1 MKKAIAIFFALSVMT
16 SAMAQKVTFM
26 PQWTPQAQF
35 AGFYMA
41 QEMGFYA
48 QEGLEVDI
56 THIQTNST
64 ESILTK
70 LLSGKV
76 DIVGQQLLQSIIARS
91 DGHKIVNVMQI
102 TQKSGLWCVSHTP
115 ISKPEDLD
123 GMTIGKWKTG
133 YSEFCDMLET
143 YKNLKINW
151 VPFINGINLY
161 VYGAVQATLCYSFS
175 EYIAL
180 QLAIGD
186 IPDNQVLKFSDFGY
200 NCPEDALYVTDEYY
214 ARNKETVDKFV
225 RASKKGWE
233 YARTHRKQTI
243 DVVMKIC
250 SENHIVTNRAMQE
263 RMLDNYISL
272 QMNQSTGKID
282 YAPVTEAIYD
292 EMTAALLETGY
303 ITNKPEYKEVAR

>member
-1 MKKAIAIFFALSVMT
+1 
-16 SAMAQKVTFM
+16 MAQKLTFM

-48 QEGLEVDI
+48 QEGLDVEI
-56 THIQTNST
+56 RHIKANST
-64 ESILTK
+64 ESILTQ
-70 LLSGKV
+70 LVSGKV
-76 DIVGQQLLQSIIARS
+76 QIAGQQLLQSIIARS
-91 DGHKIVNVMQI
+91 DGQKILNVMQI

-115 ISKPEDLD
+115 VSKPEDLQ
-123 GMTIGKWKTG
+123 GMKIGRWKSG
-133 YSEFCDMLET
+133 YSEFCDILET
-143 YKNLKINW
+143 YNKLHINW

-161 VYGAVQATLCYSFS
+161 VYGAVDATLCYSFS

-200 NCPEDALYVTDEYY
+200 ECPEDGLYVTEEYY
-214 ARNKETVDKFV
+214 AQNKDAVDKFV

-233 YARTHRKQTI
+233 YARTHKKQTLE
-243 DVVMKIC
+243 VVMRIC

-272 QMNQSTGKID
+272 QTNPSTGKID
-282 YAPVTEAIYD
+282 FAPVTLPVYND
-292 EMTAALLETGY
+292 VTKALLETGY
-303 ITNKPEYKEVAR
+303 IVNKPEYKEVIR

>member
-1 MKKAIAIFFALSVMT
+1 
-16 SAMAQKVTFM
+16 MAQKMTFM

-48 QEGLEVDI
+48 QEGLDVEI
-56 THIQTNST
+56 RHIKANST
-64 ESILTK
+64 ESILTQ
-70 LLSGKV
+70 LVSGKV
-76 DIVGQQLLQSIIARS
+76 QIAGQQLLQSIIARS
-91 DGHKIVNVMQI
+91 DGQKILNVMQI

-115 ISKPEDLD
+115 VSKPEDLQ
-123 GMTIGKWKTG
+123 GMKIGKWKVG
-133 YSEFCDMLET
+133 YSEFCDILET
-143 YKNLKINW
+143 YNNLHINW

-161 VYGAVQATLCYSFS
+161 VYGAVDATLCYSFS

-200 NCPEDALYVTDEYY
+200 ECPEDGLYVTEEYY
-214 ARNKETVDKFV
+214 ARNRDAVDKFV

-233 YARTHRKQTI
+233 YARTHKKQTLE
-243 DVVMKIC
+243 VVMRIC

-272 QMNQSTGKID
+272 QTNPATGKID
-282 YAPVTEAIYD
+282 FAPVAEPVYNDVTR
-292 EMTAALLETGY
+292 ALLETGY
-303 ITNKPEYKEVAR
+303 IVNKPEYKEVIR

>member
-1 MKKAIAIFFALSVMT
+1 
-16 SAMAQKVTFM
+16 MAQKLTFM

-48 QEGLEVDI
+48 QEGLDVEI
-56 THIQTNST
+56 RHIKANST
-64 ESILTK
+64 ESILTQ
-70 LLSGKV
+70 LVSGKV
-76 DIVGQQLLQSIIARS
+76 QIAGQQLLQSIIARS
-91 DGHKIVNVMQI
+91 DGQKILNVMQI

-115 ISKPEDLD
+115 VSKPEDLQ
-123 GMTIGKWKTG
+123 GMKIGRWKSG
-133 YSEFCDMLET
+133 YSEFCDILET
-143 YKNLKINW
+143 YNKLHINW

-161 VYGAVQATLCYSFS
+161 VYGAVDATLCYSFS

-200 NCPEDALYVTDEYY
+200 ECPEDGLYVTEEYY
-214 ARNKETVDKFV
+214 AQNKDAVDKFV

-233 YARTHRKQTI
+233 YARTHKKQTLE
-243 DVVMKIC
+243 VVMRIC

-263 RMLDNYISL
+263 MMLDNYISL
-272 QMNQSTGKID
+272 QTNPSTGKID
-282 YAPVTEAIYD
+282 FAPVTLPVYND
-292 EMTAALLETGY
+292 VTKALLETGY
-303 ITNKPEYKEVAR
+303 IVNKPEYKEVIR

>member
-1 MKKAIAIFFALSVMT
+1 
-16 SAMAQKVTFM
+16 MAQKMTFM

-48 QEGLEVDI
+48 QEGLDVEI
-56 THIQTNST
+56 RHIKANST
-64 ESILTK
+64 ESILTQ
-70 LLSGKV
+70 LVSGKV
-76 DIVGQQLLQSIIARS
+76 QIAGQQLLQSIIARS
-91 DGHKIVNVMQI
+91 DGQKILNVMQI

-115 ISKPEDLD
+115 VSKPEDLQ
-123 GMTIGKWKTG
+123 GMKIGRWKAG
-133 YSEFCDMLET
+133 YSEFCDILET
-143 YKNLKINW
+143 YNNLHINW

-161 VYGAVQATLCYSFS
+161 VYGAVDATLCYSFS

-200 NCPEDALYVTDEYY
+200 ECPEDGLYVTEEYY
-214 ARNKETVDKFV
+214 TRNRDAVDKFV

-233 YARTHRKQTI
+233 YARTHKKQTLE
-243 DVVMKIC
+243 VVMRIC

-272 QMNQSTGKID
+272 QTNPATGKID
-282 YAPVTEAIYD
+282 FAPVTEPVYND
-292 EMTAALLETGY
+292 VTRALLETGY
-303 ITNKPEYKEVAR
+303 IVNKPEYKEVIR

>member
-1 MKKAIAIFFALSVMT
+1 
-16 SAMAQKVTFM
+16 MAQKMTFM

-48 QEGLEVDI
+48 QEGLDVEI
-56 THIQTNST
+56 RHIKANST
-64 ESILTK
+64 ESILTQ
-70 LLSGKV
+70 LVSGKV
-76 DIVGQQLLQSIIARS
+76 QIAGQQLLQSIIARS
-91 DGHKIVNVMQI
+91 DGQKILNVMQI
-102 TQKSGLWCVSHTP
+102 TQKSGLWCVSQTP
-115 ISKPEDLD
+115 VSKPEDLQ
-123 GMTIGKWKTG
+123 GMKIGRWKSG

-143 YKNLKINW
+143 YNNLHINW

-161 VYGAVQATLCYSFS
+161 VYGAVDATLCYSFS

-200 NCPEDALYVTDEYY
+200 ECPEDGLYVTEEYY
-214 ARNKETVDKFV
+214 AQNKDAVDKFV

-233 YARTHRKQTI
+233 YARTHKKQTLE
-243 DVVMKIC
+243 VVMRIC

-272 QMNQSTGKID
+272 QTNPATGKID
-282 YAPVTEAIYD
+282 FAPVTLPVYND
-292 EMTAALLETGY
+292 VTKALLETGY
-303 ITNKPEYKEVAR
+303 IVNKPEYKEVIR

>member
-1 MKKAIAIFFALSVMT
+1 
-16 SAMAQKVTFM
+16 MAQKLTFM

-48 QEGLEVDI
+48 QEGLDVEI
-56 THIQTNST
+56 RHIKANST
-64 ESILTK
+64 ESILTQ
-70 LLSGKV
+70 LVSGKV
-76 DIVGQQLLQSIIARS
+76 QIAGQQLLQSIIARS
-91 DGHKIVNVMQI
+91 DGQKILNVMQI
-102 TQKSGLWCVSHTP
+102 TQKSGLCCVSHTP
-115 ISKPEDLD
+115 VSKPEDLQ
-123 GMTIGKWKTG
+123 GMKIGRWKSG

-143 YKNLKINW
+143 YNNLHINW

-161 VYGAVQATLCYSFS
+161 VYGAVDATLCYSFS

-200 NCPEDALYVTDEYY
+200 ECPEDGLYVTEEYY
-214 ARNKETVDKFV
+214 AQNKDAVDKFV

-233 YARTHRKQTI
+233 YARTHKKQTLE
-243 DVVMKIC
+243 VVMRIC

-272 QMNQSTGKID
+272 QTNPATGKID
-282 YAPVTEAIYD
+282 FAPVTLPVYND
-292 EMTAALLETGY
+292 VTKALLETGY
-303 ITNKPEYKEVAR
+303 IVNKPEYKEVIR

>member
-1 MKKAIAIFFALSVMT
+1 
-16 SAMAQKVTFM
+16 MAQKLTFM

-48 QEGLEVDI
+48 QEGLDVEI
-56 THIQTNST
+56 RHIKANST
-64 ESILTK
+64 ESILTQ
-70 LLSGKV
+70 LVSGKV
-76 DIVGQQLLQSIIARS
+76 QIAGQQLLQSIIARS
-91 DGHKIVNVMQI
+91 DGQKILNVMQI

-115 ISKPEDLD
+115 VSKPEDLQ
-123 GMTIGKWKTG
+123 GMKIGKWKSG

-143 YKNLKINW
+143 YNNLHINW

-161 VYGAVQATLCYSFS
+161 VYGAVDATLCYSFS

-200 NCPEDALYVTDEYY
+200 ECPEDGLYVTEEYY
-214 ARNKETVDKFV
+214 AQNKDAVDKFV

-233 YARTHRKQTI
+233 YARTHKKQTLE
-243 DVVMKIC
+243 VVMRIC

-272 QMNQSTGKID
+272 QTNPATGKID
-282 YAPVTEAIYD
+282 FAPVTLPVYND
-292 EMTAALLETGY
+292 VTKALLETGY
-303 ITNKPEYKEVAR
+303 IVNKPEYKEVIR

>member
-1 MKKAIAIFFALSVMT
+1 
-16 SAMAQKVTFM
+16 MAQKMTFM

-48 QEGLEVDI
+48 QEGLDVEI
-56 THIQTNST
+56 RHIKANST
-64 ESILTK
+64 ESILTQ
-70 LLSGKV
+70 LVSGKV
-76 DIVGQQLLQSIIARS
+76 QIAGQQLLQSIIARS
-91 DGHKIVNVMQI
+91 DGQKILNVMQI

-115 ISKPEDLD
+115 VSKPEDLQ
-123 GMTIGKWKTG
+123 GMKIGKWKSG
-133 YSEFCDMLET
+133 YSEFCDILET
-143 YKNLKINW
+143 YNNLHINW

-161 VYGAVQATLCYSFS
+161 VYGAVDATLCYSFS

-200 NCPEDALYVTDEYY
+200 ECPEDGLYVTEEYY
-214 ARNKETVDKFV
+214 ARNKDAVDKFV

-233 YARTHRKQTI
+233 YARTHKKQTLE
-243 DVVMKIC
+243 VVMRIC

-272 QMNQSTGKID
+272 QTNPATGKID
-282 YAPVTEAIYD
+282 FAPVTEPVYND
-292 EMTAALLETGY
+292 VTRALLETGY
-303 ITNKPEYKEVAR
+303 IVNKPEYKEVIR

>member
-1 MKKAIAIFFALSVMT
+1 
-16 SAMAQKVTFM
+16 MAQKLTFM

-48 QEGLEVDI
+48 QEGLDVEI
-56 THIQTNST
+56 RHIKANST
-64 ESILTK
+64 ESILTQ
-70 LLSGKV
+70 LVSGKV
-76 DIVGQQLLQSIIARS
+76 QIAGQQLLQSIIARS
-91 DGHKIVNVMQI
+91 DGQKILNVMQI
-102 TQKSGLWCVSHTP
+102 TQKSGLWCVSRTP
-115 ISKPEDLD
+115 VSKPEDLQ
-123 GMTIGKWKTG
+123 GMKIGKWKVG

-143 YKNLKINW
+143 YNNLHINW

-161 VYGAVQATLCYSFS
+161 VYGAVDATLCYSFS

-200 NCPEDALYVTDEYY
+200 ECPEDGLYVTEEYY
-214 ARNKETVDKFV
+214 ARNRDAVDKFV

-233 YARTHRKQTI
+233 YARTHKKQTLE
-243 DVVMKIC
+243 VVMRIC

-272 QMNQSTGKID
+272 QTNPATGKID
-282 YAPVTEAIYD
+282 FAPVAEPVYNDVTR
-292 EMTAALLETGY
+292 ALLETGY
-303 ITNKPEYKEVAR
+303 IVNKPEYKEVIR

>member
-1 MKKAIAIFFALSVMT
+1 
-16 SAMAQKVTFM
+16 MAQKMTFM

-48 QEGLEVDI
+48 QEGLDVEI
-56 THIQTNST
+56 RHIKANST
-64 ESILTK
+64 ESILTQ
-70 LLSGKV
+70 LVSGKV
-76 DIVGQQLLQSIIARS
+76 QIAGQQLLQSIIARS
-91 DGHKIVNVMQI
+91 DGQKILNVMQI

-115 ISKPEDLD
+115 VSKPEDLQ
-123 GMTIGKWKTG
+123 GMKIGKWKSG

-143 YKNLKINW
+143 YNNLHINW

-161 VYGAVQATLCYSFS
+161 VYGAVDATLCYSFS

-200 NCPEDALYVTDEYY
+200 ECPEDGLYVTEEYY
-214 ARNKETVDKFV
+214 AQNKDAVDKFV

-233 YARTHRKQTI
+233 YARTHKKQTLE
-243 DVVMKIC
+243 VVMRIC

-272 QMNQSTGKID
+272 QTNPATGKID
-282 YAPVTEAIYD
+282 FAPVTLPVYNNV
-292 EMTAALLETGY
+292 TKALLETGY
-303 ITNKPEYKEVAR
+303 IVNKPEYKEVIR

>member
-1 MKKAIAIFFALSVMT
+1 
-16 SAMAQKVTFM
+16 MAQKMTFM

-48 QEGLEVDI
+48 QEGLDVEI
-56 THIQTNST
+56 RHIKANST
-64 ESILTK
+64 ESILTQ
-70 LLSGKV
+70 LVSGKV
-76 DIVGQQLLQSIIARS
+76 QIAGQQLLQSIIARS
-91 DGHKIVNVMQI
+91 DGQKILNVMQI
-102 TQKSGLWCVSHTP
+102 TQKSGLWCVSRTP
-115 ISKPEDLD
+115 VSKPEDLQ
-123 GMTIGKWKTG
+123 GMKIGKWKVG
-133 YSEFCDMLET
+133 YSEFCDILET
-143 YKNLKINW
+143 YNNLHINW

-161 VYGAVQATLCYSFS
+161 VYGAVDATLCYSFS

-200 NCPEDALYVTDEYY
+200 ECPEDGLYVTEEYY
-214 ARNKETVDKFV
+214 ARNKDAVDKFV

-233 YARTHRKQTI
+233 YARTHKKQTLE
-243 DVVMKIC
+243 VVMRIC

-272 QMNQSTGKID
+272 QTNPATGKID
-282 YAPVTEAIYD
+282 FAPVAEPVYNDVTR
-292 EMTAALLETGY
+292 ALLETGY
-303 ITNKPEYKEVAR
+303 IVNKPEYKEVIR

>member
-1 MKKAIAIFFALSVMT
+1 
-16 SAMAQKVTFM
+16 MAQKLTFM

-48 QEGLEVDI
+48 QEGLDVEI
-56 THIQTNST
+56 LHIKANST
-64 ESILTK
+64 ESILTQ
-70 LLSGKV
+70 LVSGKV
-76 DIVGQQLLQSIIARS
+76 QIAGQQLLQSIIARS
-91 DGHKIVNVMQI
+91 DGQKILNVMQI

-115 ISKPEDLD
+115 VSKPEDLQ
-123 GMTIGKWKTG
+123 GMKIGKWKSG

-143 YKNLKINW
+143 YNNLHINW

-161 VYGAVQATLCYSFS
+161 VYGAVDATLCYSFS

-200 NCPEDALYVTDEYY
+200 ECPEDGLYVTEEYY
-214 ARNKETVDKFV
+214 AQNKDAVDKFV

-233 YARTHRKQTI
+233 YARTHKKQTLE
-243 DVVMKIC
+243 VVMRIC

-272 QMNQSTGKID
+272 QTNPATGKID
-282 YAPVTEAIYD
+282 FAPVTLSVYND
-292 EMTAALLETGY
+292 VTKALLETGY
-303 ITNKPEYKEVAR
+303 IVNKPEYKEVIR

>member
-1 MKKAIAIFFALSVMT
+1 
-16 SAMAQKVTFM
+16 MAQKLTFM

-48 QEGLEVDI
+48 QEGLDVEI
-56 THIQTNST
+56 RHIKANST
-64 ESILTK
+64 ESILTQ
-70 LLSGKV
+70 LVSGKV
-76 DIVGQQLLQSIIARS
+76 QIAGQQLLQSIIARS
-91 DGHKIVNVMQI
+91 DGQKILNVMQI

-115 ISKPEDLD
+115 VSKPEDLQ
-123 GMTIGKWKTG
+123 GMKIGRWKAG

-143 YKNLKINW
+143 YNNLHINW

-161 VYGAVQATLCYSFS
+161 VFGAVDATLCYSFS

-200 NCPEDALYVTDEYY
+200 ECPEDGLYVTEEYY
-214 ARNKETVDKFV
+214 ARNRDAVDKFV

-233 YARTHRKQTI
+233 YARTHKKQTLE
-243 DVVMKIC
+243 VVMRIC

-272 QMNQSTGKID
+272 QTNPATGKID
-282 YAPVTEAIYD
+282 FAPVAEPVYNDVTR
-292 EMTAALLETGY
+292 ALLETGY
-303 ITNKPEYKEVAR
+303 IVNKPEYKEVIR

>member
-1 MKKAIAIFFALSVMT
+1 
-16 SAMAQKVTFM
+16 MAQKLTFM

-48 QEGLEVDI
+48 QEGLDVEI
-56 THIQTNST
+56 RHIKANST
-64 ESILTK
+64 ESILTQ
-70 LLSGKV
+70 LVSGKV
-76 DIVGQQLLQSIIARS
+76 QIAGQQLLQSIIARS
-91 DGHKIVNVMQI
+91 DGQKILNVMQI

-115 ISKPEDLD
+115 VSKPEDLQ
-123 GMTIGKWKTG
+123 GMKIGRWKAG
-133 YSEFCDMLET
+133 YSEFCDILET
-143 YKNLKINW
+143 YNNLHINW

-161 VYGAVQATLCYSFS
+161 VYGAVDATLCYSFS

-200 NCPEDALYVTDEYY
+200 ECPEDGLYVTEEYY
-214 ARNKETVDKFV
+214 AQNKDAVDKFV

-233 YARTHRKQTI
+233 YARTHKKQTLE
-243 DVVMKIC
+243 VVMRIC

-272 QMNQSTGKID
+272 QTNPATGKID
-282 YAPVTEAIYD
+282 FAPVTEPVYND
-292 EMTAALLETGY
+292 VTRALLETGY
-303 ITNKPEYKEVAR
+303 IVNKPEYKEVIR

>member
-1 MKKAIAIFFALSVMT
+1 
-16 SAMAQKVTFM
+16 MAQKMTFM

-48 QEGLEVDI
+48 QEGLDVEI
-56 THIQTNST
+56 RHIKANST
-64 ESILTK
+64 ESILTQ
-70 LLSGKV
+70 LVSGKV
-76 DIVGQQLLQSIIARS
+76 QIAGQQLLQSIIARS
-91 DGHKIVNVMQI
+91 DGQKILNVMQI

-115 ISKPEDLD
+115 VSKPEDLQ
-123 GMTIGKWKTG
+123 GMKIGKWKVG
-133 YSEFCDMLET
+133 YSEFCDILET
-143 YKNLKINW
+143 YNNLHINW

-161 VYGAVQATLCYSFS
+161 VYGAVDATLCYSFS

-200 NCPEDALYVTDEYY
+200 ECPEDGLYVTEEYY
-214 ARNKETVDKFV
+214 ARNKDAVDKFV

-233 YARTHRKQTI
+233 YARTHKKQTLE
-243 DVVMKIC
+243 VVMRIC

-272 QMNQSTGKID
+272 QTNPATGKID
-282 YAPVTEAIYD
+282 FAPVAEPVYNDVTR
-292 EMTAALLETGY
+292 ALLETGY
-303 ITNKPEYKEVAR
+303 IVNKPEYKEVIR

>member
-1 MKKAIAIFFALSVMT
+1 
-16 SAMAQKVTFM
+16 MAQKMTFM

-48 QEGLEVDI
+48 QEGLDVEI
-56 THIQTNST
+56 RHIKANST
-64 ESILTK
+64 ESILTQ
-70 LLSGKV
+70 LVSGKV
-76 DIVGQQLLQSIIARS
+76 QIAGQQLLQSIIARS
-91 DGHKIVNVMQI
+91 DGQKILNVMQI

-115 ISKPEDLD
+115 VSKPEDLQ
-123 GMTIGKWKTG
+123 GMKIGKWKSG
-133 YSEFCDMLET
+133 YSEFCDILET
-143 YKNLKINW
+143 YNNLHINW

-161 VYGAVQATLCYSFS
+161 VYGAVDATLCYSFS

-200 NCPEDALYVTDEYY
+200 ECPEDGLYVTEEYY
-214 ARNKETVDKFV
+214 ARNKDAVDKFV

-233 YARTHRKQTI
+233 YARTHKKQTLE
-243 DVVMKIC
+243 VVMRIC

-263 RMLDNYISL
+263 MMLDNYISL
-272 QMNQSTGKID
+272 QTNPATGKID
-282 YAPVTEAIYD
+282 FAPVTEPVYND
-292 EMTAALLETGY
+292 VTRALLETGY
-303 ITNKPEYKEVAR
+303 IVNKPEYKEVIR

>member
-1 MKKAIAIFFALSVMT
+1 
-16 SAMAQKVTFM
+16 MAQKLTFM

-48 QEGLEVDI
+48 QEGLDVEI
-56 THIQTNST
+56 RHIKANST
-64 ESILTK
+64 ESILTQ
-70 LLSGKV
+70 LVSGKV
-76 DIVGQQLLQSIIARS
+76 QIAGQQLLQSIIARS
-91 DGHKIVNVMQI
+91 DGQKILNVMQI

-115 ISKPEDLD
+115 VSKPEDLQ
-123 GMTIGKWKTG
+123 GMKIGRWKAG
-133 YSEFCDMLET
+133 YSEFCDILET
-143 YKNLKINW
+143 YNNLHINW

-161 VYGAVQATLCYSFS
+161 VYGAVDATLCYSFS

-200 NCPEDALYVTDEYY
+200 ECPEDGLYVTEEYY
-214 ARNKETVDKFV
+214 AQNKDAVDKFV

-233 YARTHRKQTI
+233 YARTHKKQTLE
-243 DVVMKIC
+243 VVMRIC

-272 QMNQSTGKID
+272 QTNPSTGKID
-282 YAPVTEAIYD
+282 FAPVTLPVYND
-292 EMTAALLETGY
+292 VTKALLETGY
-303 ITNKPEYKEVAR
+303 IVNKPEYKEVIR

>member
-1 MKKAIAIFFALSVMT
+1 
-16 SAMAQKVTFM
+16 MAQKMTFM

-48 QEGLEVDI
+48 QEGLDVEI
-56 THIQTNST
+56 RHIKANST
-64 ESILTK
+64 ESILTQ
-70 LLSGKV
+70 LVSGKV
-76 DIVGQQLLQSIIARS
+76 QIAGQQLLQSIIARS
-91 DGHKIVNVMQI
+91 DGQKILNVMQI

-115 ISKPEDLD
+115 VSKPEDLQ
-123 GMTIGKWKTG
+123 GMKIGKWKSG
-133 YSEFCDMLET
+133 YSEFCDILET
-143 YKNLKINW
+143 YNNLHINW

-161 VYGAVQATLCYSFS
+161 VYGAVDATLCYSFS

-200 NCPEDALYVTDEYY
+200 ECPEDGLYVTEEYY
-214 ARNKETVDKFV
+214 ARNKDAVDKFV

-233 YARTHRKQTI
+233 YARTHKKQTLE
-243 DVVMKIC
+243 VVMRIC

-272 QMNQSTGKID
+272 QTNPATGKID
-282 YAPVTEAIYD
+282 FAPVTEPVYND
-292 EMTAALLETGY
+292 VTRSLLETGY
-303 ITNKPEYKEVAR
+303 IVNKPEYKEVIR

>member
-1 MKKAIAIFFALSVMT
+1 
-16 SAMAQKVTFM
+16 MAQKMTFM

-48 QEGLEVDI
+48 QEGLDVEI
-56 THIQTNST
+56 RHIKANST
-64 ESILTK
+64 ESILTQ
-70 LLSGKV
+70 LVSGKV
-76 DIVGQQLLQSIIARS
+76 QIAGQQLLQSIIARS
-91 DGHKIVNVMQI
+91 DGQKILNVMQI
-102 TQKSGLWCVSHTP
+102 TQKSGLWCVSRTP
-115 ISKPEDLD
+115 VSKPEDLQ
-123 GMTIGKWKTG
+123 GMKIGKWKVG
-133 YSEFCDMLET
+133 YSEFCDILET
-143 YKNLKINW
+143 YNNLHINW

-161 VYGAVQATLCYSFS
+161 VYGAVDATLCYSFS

-200 NCPEDALYVTDEYY
+200 ECPEDGLYVTEEYY
-214 ARNKETVDKFV
+214 ARNRDAVDKFV

-233 YARTHRKQTI
+233 YARTHKKQTLE
-243 DVVMKIC
+243 VVMRIC

-272 QMNQSTGKID
+272 QTNPATGKID
-282 YAPVTEAIYD
+282 FAPVAEPVYNDVTR
-292 EMTAALLETGY
+292 ALLETGY
-303 ITNKPEYKEVAR
+303 IVNKPEYKEVIR

>member
-1 MKKAIAIFFALSVMT
+1 
-16 SAMAQKVTFM
+16 MAQKMTFM

-48 QEGLEVDI
+48 QEGLDVEI
-56 THIQTNST
+56 RHIKANST
-64 ESILTK
+64 ESILTQ
-70 LLSGKV
+70 LVSGKV
-76 DIVGQQLLQSIIARS
+76 QIAGQQLLQSIIARS
-91 DGHKIVNVMQI
+91 DGQKILNVMQI

-115 ISKPEDLD
+115 VSKPEDLQ
-123 GMTIGKWKTG
+123 GMKIGRWKAG
-133 YSEFCDMLET
+133 YSEFCDILET
-143 YKNLKINW
+143 YNNLHINW

-161 VYGAVQATLCYSFS
+161 VYGAVDATLCYSFS

-200 NCPEDALYVTDEYY
+200 ECPEDGLYVTEEYY
-214 ARNKETVDKFV
+214 ARNRDAVDKFV
-225 RASKKGWE
+225 RASKRGWE
-233 YARTHRKQTI
+233 YARTHKKQTLE
-243 DVVMKIC
+243 VVMRIC

-272 QMNQSTGKID
+272 QTNPATGKID
-282 YAPVTEAIYD
+282 FAPVAEPVYNDVTR
-292 EMTAALLETGY
+292 ALLETGY
-303 ITNKPEYKEVAR
+303 IVNKPEYKEVIR

>member
-1 MKKAIAIFFALSVMT
+1 MKRLISIFLALSLVT
-16 SAMAQKVTFM
+16 SAMAQKLTFM

-48 QEGLEVDI
+48 QEGLDVEI
-56 THIQTNST
+56 LHIKANST
-64 ESILTK
+64 ESILTQ
-70 LLSGKV
+70 LVSGKV
-76 DIVGQQLLQSIIARS
+76 QIAGQQLLQSIIARS
-91 DGHKIVNVMQI
+91 DGQKILNVMQI

-115 ISKPEDLD
+115 VSKPEDLQ
-123 GMTIGKWKTG
+123 GMKIGKWKSG

-143 YKNLKINW
+143 YNNLHINW

-161 VYGAVQATLCYSFS
+161 VYGAVDATLCYSFS

-200 NCPEDALYVTDEYY
+200 ECPEDGLYVTEEYY
-214 ARNKETVDKFV
+214 AQNKDAVDKFV

-233 YARTHRKQTI
+233 YARTHKKQTLE
-243 DVVMKIC
+243 VVMRIC

-272 QMNQSTGKID
+272 QTNPATGKID
-282 YAPVTEAIYD
+282 FAPVTLSVYND
-292 EMTAALLETGY
+292 VTKALLETGY
-303 ITNKPEYKEVAR
+303 IVNKPEYKEVIR

>member
-1 MKKAIAIFFALSVMT
+1 
-16 SAMAQKVTFM
+16 MAQKLTFM

-48 QEGLEVDI
+48 QEGLDVEI
-56 THIQTNST
+56 RHIKANST
-64 ESILTK
+64 ESILTQ
-70 LLSGKV
+70 LVSGKV
-76 DIVGQQLLQSIIARS
+76 QIAGQQLLQSIIARS
-91 DGHKIVNVMQI
+91 DGQKILNVMQI
-102 TQKSGLWCVSHTP
+102 TQKSGLCCVSHTP
-115 ISKPEDLD
+115 VSKPEDLQ
-123 GMTIGKWKTG
+123 GMKIGRWKSG

-143 YKNLKINW
+143 YNNLHINW

-161 VYGAVQATLCYSFS
+161 VYGAVDATLCYSFS

-200 NCPEDALYVTDEYY
+200 ECPEDGLYVTEEYY
-214 ARNKETVDKFV
+214 AQNKDAVDKFV

-233 YARTHRKQTI
+233 YARTHKKQTLE
-243 DVVMKIC
+243 VVMRIC

-272 QMNQSTGKID
+272 QTNPATGKID
-282 YAPVTEAIYD
+282 FAPVTLSVYND
-292 EMTAALLETGY
+292 VTKALLETGY
-303 ITNKPEYKEVAR
+303 IVNKPEYKEVIR

>member
-1 MKKAIAIFFALSVMT
+1 
-16 SAMAQKVTFM
+16 MAQKLTFM

-48 QEGLEVDI
+48 QEGLDVEI
-56 THIQTNST
+56 LHIKANST
-64 ESILTK
+64 ESILTQ
-70 LLSGKV
+70 LVSGKV
-76 DIVGQQLLQSIIARS
+76 QIAGQQLLQSIIARS
-91 DGHKIVNVMQI
+91 DGQKILNVMQI

-115 ISKPEDLD
+115 VSKPEDLQ
-123 GMTIGKWKTG
+123 GMKIGRWKAG
-133 YSEFCDMLET
+133 YSEFCDILET
-143 YKNLKINW
+143 YNNLHINW

-161 VYGAVQATLCYSFS
+161 VYGAVDATLCYSFS

-200 NCPEDALYVTDEYY
+200 ECPEDGLYVTEEYY
-214 ARNKETVDKFV
+214 ARNRDAVDKFV
-225 RASKKGWE
+225 RASKRGWE
-233 YARTHRKQTI
+233 YARTHKKQTLE
-243 DVVMKIC
+243 VVMRIC

-272 QMNQSTGKID
+272 QTNPATGKID
-282 YAPVTEAIYD
+282 FAPVAEPVYNDVTR
-292 EMTAALLETGY
+292 ALLETGY
-303 ITNKPEYKEVAR
+303 IVNKPEYKEVIR

>member
-1 MKKAIAIFFALSVMT
+1 
-16 SAMAQKVTFM
+16 MAQKMTFM

-48 QEGLEVDI
+48 QEGLDVEI
-56 THIQTNST
+56 LHIKANST
-64 ESILTK
+64 ESILTQ
-70 LLSGKV
+70 LVSGKV
-76 DIVGQQLLQSIIARS
+76 QIAGQQLLQSIIARS
-91 DGHKIVNVMQI
+91 DGQKILNVMQI

-115 ISKPEDLD
+115 VSKPEDLQ
-123 GMTIGKWKTG
+123 GMKIGKWKSG

-143 YKNLKINW
+143 YNNLHINW

-161 VYGAVQATLCYSFS
+161 VYGAVDATLCYSFS

-200 NCPEDALYVTDEYY
+200 ECPEDGLYVTEEYY
-214 ARNKETVDKFV
+214 AQNKDAVDKFV

-233 YARTHRKQTI
+233 YARTHKKQTLE
-243 DVVMKIC
+243 VVMRIC

-272 QMNQSTGKID
+272 QTNPATGKID
-282 YAPVTEAIYD
+282 FAPVTLSVYND
-292 EMTAALLETGY
+292 VTKALLETGY
-303 ITNKPEYKEVAR
+303 IVNKPEYKEVIR

>member
-1 MKKAIAIFFALSVMT
+1 
-16 SAMAQKVTFM
+16 MAQKLTFM

-48 QEGLEVDI
+48 QEGLDVEI
-56 THIQTNST
+56 RHIKANST
-64 ESILTK
+64 ESILTQ
-70 LLSGKV
+70 LVSGKV
-76 DIVGQQLLQSIIARS
+76 QIAGQQLLQSIIARS
-91 DGHKIVNVMQI
+91 DGQKILNVMQI

-115 ISKPEDLD
+115 VSKPEDLQ
-123 GMTIGKWKTG
+123 GMKIGRWKSG

-143 YKNLKINW
+143 YNNLHINW

-161 VYGAVQATLCYSFS
+161 VYGAVDATLCYSFS

-200 NCPEDALYVTDEYY
+200 ECPEDGLYVTEEYY
-214 ARNKETVDKFV
+214 AQNKDAVDKFV

-233 YARTHRKQTI
+233 YARTHKKQTLE
-243 DVVMKIC
+243 VVMRIC

-272 QMNQSTGKID
+272 QTNPATGKID
-282 YAPVTEAIYD
+282 FAPVTLPVYND
-292 EMTAALLETGY
+292 VTKALLETGY
-303 ITNKPEYKEVAR
+303 IVNKPEYKEVIR

>member
-1 MKKAIAIFFALSVMT
+1 
-16 SAMAQKVTFM
+16 MAQKMTFM

-48 QEGLEVDI
+48 QEGLDVEI
-56 THIQTNST
+56 RHIKANST
-64 ESILTK
+64 ESILTQ
-70 LLSGKV
+70 LVSGKV
-76 DIVGQQLLQSIIARS
+76 QIAGQQLLQSIIARS
-91 DGHKIVNVMQI
+91 DGQKILNVMQI

-115 ISKPEDLD
+115 VSKPEDLQ
-123 GMTIGKWKTG
+123 GMKIGKWKSG

-143 YKNLKINW
+143 YNNLHINW

-161 VYGAVQATLCYSFS
+161 VYGAVDATLCYSFS

-200 NCPEDALYVTDEYY
+200 ECPEDGLYVTEEYY
-214 ARNKETVDKFV
+214 AQNKDAVDKFV

-233 YARTHRKQTI
+233 YARTHKKQTLE
-243 DVVMKIC
+243 VVMRIC

-272 QMNQSTGKID
+272 QTNPATGKID
-282 YAPVTEAIYD
+282 FAPVTLPVYND
-292 EMTAALLETGY
+292 VTKALLETGY
-303 ITNKPEYKEVAR
+303 IVNKPEYKEVIR

>member
-1 MKKAIAIFFALSVMT
+1 
-16 SAMAQKVTFM
+16 MAQKLTFM

-48 QEGLEVDI
+48 QEGLDVEI
-56 THIQTNST
+56 RHIKANST
-64 ESILTK
+64 ESILTQ
-70 LLSGKV
+70 LVSGKV
-76 DIVGQQLLQSIIARS
+76 QIAGQQLLQSIIARS
-91 DGHKIVNVMQI
+91 DGQKILNVMQI
-102 TQKSGLWCVSHTP
+102 TQKSGLWCVSRTP
-115 ISKPEDLD
+115 VSKPEDLQ
-123 GMTIGKWKTG
+123 GMKIGKWKVG
-133 YSEFCDMLET
+133 YSEFCDILET
-143 YKNLKINW
+143 YNNLHINW

-161 VYGAVQATLCYSFS
+161 VYGAVDATLCYSFS

-200 NCPEDALYVTDEYY
+200 ECPEDGLYVTEEYY
-214 ARNKETVDKFV
+214 ARNRDAVDKFV

-233 YARTHRKQTI
+233 YARTHKKQTLE
-243 DVVMKIC
+243 VVMRIC

-272 QMNQSTGKID
+272 QTNPATGKID
-282 YAPVTEAIYD
+282 FAPVAEPVYNDVTR
-292 EMTAALLETGY
+292 ALLETGY
-303 ITNKPEYKEVAR
+303 IVNKPEYKEVIR

>member
-1 MKKAIAIFFALSVMT
+1 
-16 SAMAQKVTFM
+16 MAQKMTFM

-48 QEGLEVDI
+48 QEGLDVEI
-56 THIQTNST
+56 RHIKANST
-64 ESILTK
+64 ESILTQ
-70 LLSGKV
+70 LVSGKV
-76 DIVGQQLLQSIIARS
+76 QIAGQQLLQSIIARS
-91 DGHKIVNVMQI
+91 DGQKILNVMQI

-115 ISKPEDLD
+115 VSKPEDLQ
-123 GMTIGKWKTG
+123 GMKIGRWKAG

-143 YKNLKINW
+143 YNNLHINW

-161 VYGAVQATLCYSFS
+161 VYGAVDATLCYSFS

-180 QLAIGD
+180 QFAIGD

-200 NCPEDALYVTDEYY
+200 ECPEDGLYVTEEYY
-214 ARNKETVDKFV
+214 ARNKDAVDKFV

-233 YARTHRKQTI
+233 YARTHKKQTLE
-243 DVVMKIC
+243 VVMRIC

-272 QMNQSTGKID
+272 QTNPATGKID
-282 YAPVTEAIYD
+282 FAPVTEPVYND
-292 EMTAALLETGY
+292 VTRALLETGY
-303 ITNKPEYKEVAR
+303 IVNKPEYKEVIR

>member
-1 MKKAIAIFFALSVMT
+1 
-16 SAMAQKVTFM
+16 MAQKMTFM

-48 QEGLEVDI
+48 QEGLDVEI
-56 THIQTNST
+56 RHIKANST
-64 ESILTK
+64 ESILTQ
-70 LLSGKV
+70 LVSGKV
-76 DIVGQQLLQSIIARS
+76 QIAGQQLLQSIIARS
-91 DGHKIVNVMQI
+91 DGQKILNVMQI

-115 ISKPEDLD
+115 VSKPEDLQ
-123 GMTIGKWKTG
+123 GMKIGRWKSG

-143 YKNLKINW
+143 YNNLHINW

-161 VYGAVQATLCYSFS
+161 VYGAVDATLCYSFS

-200 NCPEDALYVTDEYY
+200 ECPEDGLYVTEEYY
-214 ARNKETVDKFV
+214 AQNKDAVDKFV

-233 YARTHRKQTI
+233 YARTHKKQTLE
-243 DVVMKIC
+243 VVMRIC

-272 QMNQSTGKID
+272 QTNPATGKID
-282 YAPVTEAIYD
+282 FAPVTLPVYND
-292 EMTAALLETGY
+292 VTKALLETGY
-303 ITNKPEYKEVAR
+303 IVNKPEYKEVIR

>member
-1 MKKAIAIFFALSVMT
+1 
-16 SAMAQKVTFM
+16 MAQKLTFM

-48 QEGLEVDI
+48 QEGLDVEI
-56 THIQTNST
+56 LHIKANST
-64 ESILTK
+64 ESILTQ
-70 LLSGKV
+70 LVSGKV
-76 DIVGQQLLQSIIARS
+76 QIAGQQLLQSIIARS
-91 DGHKIVNVMQI
+91 DGQKILNVMQI

-115 ISKPEDLD
+115 VSKPEDLQ
-123 GMTIGKWKTG
+123 GMKIGRWKSG
-133 YSEFCDMLET
+133 YSEFCDILET
-143 YKNLKINW
+143 YNNLHINW

-161 VYGAVQATLCYSFS
+161 VYGAVDATLCYSFS

-200 NCPEDALYVTDEYY
+200 ECPEDGLYVTEEYY
-214 ARNKETVDKFV
+214 ARNKDAVDKFV

-233 YARTHRKQTI
+233 YARTHKKQTLE
-243 DVVMKIC
+243 VVMRIC

-272 QMNQSTGKID
+272 QTNPSTGKID
-282 YAPVTEAIYD
+282 FAPVTLPVYND
-292 EMTAALLETGY
+292 VTKALLETGY
-303 ITNKPEYKEVAR
+303 IVNKPEYKEVIR

>member
-1 MKKAIAIFFALSVMT
+1 
-16 SAMAQKVTFM
+16 MAQKLTFM

-48 QEGLEVDI
+48 QEGLDVEI
-56 THIQTNST
+56 RHIKANST
-64 ESILTK
+64 ESILTQ
-70 LLSGKV
+70 LVSGKV
-76 DIVGQQLLQSIIARS
+76 QIAGQQLLQSIIARS
-91 DGHKIVNVMQI
+91 DGQKILNVMQI

-115 ISKPEDLD
+115 ISKPEDLQ
-123 GMTIGKWKTG
+123 GMKIGRWKSG
-133 YSEFCDMLET
+133 YSEFCDILET
-143 YKNLKINW
+143 YNNLHINW

-161 VYGAVQATLCYSFS
+161 VYGAVDATLCYSFS

-200 NCPEDALYVTDEYY
+200 ECPEDGLYVTEEYY
-214 ARNKETVDKFV
+214 ARNKDAVDKFV

-233 YARTHRKQTI
+233 YARTHKKQTLE
-243 DVVMKIC
+243 VVMRIC

-272 QMNQSTGKID
+272 QTNPATGKID
-282 YAPVTEAIYD
+282 FASVTEPVYNDVIR
-292 EMTAALLETGY
+292 ALLETGY
-303 ITNKPEYKEVAR
+303 IVNKPEYKEVIR

>member
-1 MKKAIAIFFALSVMT
+1 
-16 SAMAQKVTFM
+16 MAQKMTFM

-48 QEGLEVDI
+48 QEGLDVEI
-56 THIQTNST
+56 RHIKANST
-64 ESILTK
+64 ESILTQ
-70 LLSGKV
+70 LVSGKV
-76 DIVGQQLLQSIIARS
+76 QIAGQQLLQSIIARS
-91 DGHKIVNVMQI
+91 DGQKILNVMQI
-102 TQKSGLWCVSHTP
+102 TQKSGLWCVSRTP
-115 ISKPEDLD
+115 VSKPEDLQ
-123 GMTIGKWKTG
+123 GMKIGKWKSG
-133 YSEFCDMLET
+133 YSEFCDILET
-143 YKNLKINW
+143 YNNLHINW

-161 VYGAVQATLCYSFS
+161 VYGAVDATLCYSFS

-200 NCPEDALYVTDEYY
+200 ECPEDGLYVTEEYY
-214 ARNKETVDKFV
+214 ARNRDAVDKFV

-233 YARTHRKQTI
+233 YARTHKKQTLE
-243 DVVMKIC
+243 VVMRIC

-272 QMNQSTGKID
+272 QTNPATGKID
-282 YAPVTEAIYD
+282 FAPVTEPVYND
-292 EMTAALLETGY
+292 VTRALLETGY
-303 ITNKPEYKEVAR
+303 IVNKPEYKEVIR

>member
-1 MKKAIAIFFALSVMT
+1 
-16 SAMAQKVTFM
+16 MAQKLTFM

-48 QEGLEVDI
+48 QEGLDVEI
-56 THIQTNST
+56 RHIKANST
-64 ESILTK
+64 ESILTQ
-70 LLSGKV
+70 LVSGKV
-76 DIVGQQLLQSIIARS
+76 QIAGQQLLQSIIARS
-91 DGHKIVNVMQI
+91 DGQKILNVMQI

-115 ISKPEDLD
+115 VSKPEDLQ
-123 GMTIGKWKTG
+123 GMKIGRWKAG
-133 YSEFCDMLET
+133 YSEFCDILET
-143 YKNLKINW
+143 YNNLHINW

-161 VYGAVQATLCYSFS
+161 VYGAVDATLCYSFS

-200 NCPEDALYVTDEYY
+200 ECPEDGLYVTEEYY
-214 ARNKETVDKFV
+214 AQNKDAVDKFV
-225 RASKKGWE
+225 RASKRGWE
-233 YARTHRKQTI
+233 YARTHKKQTLE
-243 DVVMKIC
+243 VVMRIC

-272 QMNQSTGKID
+272 QTNPATGKID
-282 YAPVTEAIYD
+282 FAPVTEPVYND
-292 EMTAALLETGY
+292 VTRALLETGY
-303 ITNKPEYKEVAR
+303 IVNKPEYKEVIR

>member
-1 MKKAIAIFFALSVMT
+1 
-16 SAMAQKVTFM
+16 MAQKLTFM

-48 QEGLEVDI
+48 QEGLDVEI
-56 THIQTNST
+56 LHIKANST
-64 ESILTK
+64 ESILTQ
-70 LLSGKV
+70 LVSGKV
-76 DIVGQQLLQSIIARS
+76 QIAGQQLLQSIIARS
-91 DGHKIVNVMQI
+91 DGQKILNVMQI

-115 ISKPEDLD
+115 VSKPEDLQ
-123 GMTIGKWKTG
+123 GMKIGKWKSG

-143 YKNLKINW
+143 YNNLHINW

-161 VYGAVQATLCYSFS
+161 VYGAVDATLCYSFS

-200 NCPEDALYVTDEYY
+200 ECPEDGLYVTEEYY
-214 ARNKETVDKFV
+214 AKNKDAVDKFV

-233 YARTHRKQTI
+233 YARTHKKQTLE
-243 DVVMKIC
+243 VVMRIC

-272 QMNQSTGKID
+272 QTNPATGKID
-282 YAPVTEAIYD
+282 FAPVTLPVYND
-292 EMTAALLETGY
+292 VTKALFETGY
-303 ITNKPEYKEVAR
+303 IVNKPEYKEVIR